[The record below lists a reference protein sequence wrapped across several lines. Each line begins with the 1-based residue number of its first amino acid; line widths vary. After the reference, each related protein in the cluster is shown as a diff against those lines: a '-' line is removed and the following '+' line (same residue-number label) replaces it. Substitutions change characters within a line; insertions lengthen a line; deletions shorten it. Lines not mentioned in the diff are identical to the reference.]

1 MIQFWRTQL
10 LTGAVVVAAASVE
23 RRVERPQKPREGPWR
38 KGQNPNDGLE
48 KCTCVYIHISE
59 SVYMHTYIQTMYSLF
74 VFFQGF
80 VHGTTRKDDTCLSFL
95 VASWLSLA
103 ICGQL
108 TIGTDEWHFLHFTPL
123 KIHMK
128 PKTYLI
134 EKENNLP
141 NLIFWVPCQFF
152 QGVLFVWH
160 DSMIF
165 IVLFTVCCVAWNIEG
180 RGCPCSR
187 FKRWC

>member
-1 MIQFWRTQL
+1 MGSSLKLVQTWAVWLKIWNVFISQPCWTLGWWFQNIFVGDFSPLITSGNDPIWRTQL

-48 KCTCVYIHISE
+48 KWTCVYIHISE
-59 SVYMHTYIQTMYSLF
+59 SVYMHTYIQIMYSLF
-74 VFFQGF
+74 VLFQGF

-108 TIGTDEWHFLHFTPL
+108 TIGTDEWQMVSINLFTLYTP
-123 KIHMK
+123 
-128 PKTYLI
+128 
-134 EKENNLP
+134 ENSHETKNLP
-141 NLIFWVPCQFF
+141 NWK
-152 QGVLFVWH
+152 G
-160 DSMIF
+160 
-165 IVLFTVCCVAWNIEG
+165 
-180 RGCPCSR
+180 
-187 FKRWC
+187 K